1 MHTIHAVALAVS
13 IMAAVPAYAAGSY
26 GPFCLGEAD
35 ATVKVQTFLR
45 GHDGATLQILD
56 SEEAAAWAQSYNT
69 LLPTSDYPIDKVWI
83 IADPKANAA
92 ELRIAFFS
100 ANQTCMNVLMPVD
113 IFKSIVEHARGL
125 RN

>member
-35 ATVKVQTFLR
+35 ATVKVQAFLR
-45 GHDGATLQILD
+45 GHDGATLQIL
-56 SEEAAAWAQSYNT
+56 EGEAAAAWAQSYNT
-69 LLPTSDYPIDKVWI
+69 LRPASDYPIDKVWV

-92 ELRIAFFS
+92 ELRIALFS
-100 ANQTCMNVLMPVD
+100 KSQTCMNVLMPVD
-113 IFKSIVEHARGL
+113 IFKSIVEHAKTY